1 MAIETFPLGPLQT
14 NSYLVHA
21 DGMAVAVDVGGDPAP
36 MLDFAAANGL
46 RIADIVL
53 THLHFDHVY
62 GVAALAA
69 ATGAAVHVPPHDRCL
84 LETESG
90 KGGIWGFP
98 PVPAYDGEDIARGD
112 HTLGGM
118 ACTILDTPG
127 HTPGGIS
134 IYFPAEKAVFC
145 GDALFHRSIGR
156 TDFPGGDHAQLLR
169 SIRERLFALPPET
182 VVYPGHGPVTT
193 IGDERKNNPFCGDFA
208 E

>member
-21 DGMAVAVDVGGDPAP
+21 GGMAVAVDVGGDPAP
-36 MLDFAAANGL
+36 MLDFAAGKGL
-46 RIADIVL
+46 RITDIIL
-53 THLHFDHVY
+53 S
-62 GVAALAA
+62 VAALAE
-69 ATGAAVHVPPHDRCL
+69 ATGAAVHIPAQDRCL
-84 LETESG
+84 LDTESG

-98 PVPAYDGEDIARGD
+98 PVPAYEGKDIARGD
-112 HTLGGM
+112 HTLAGM
-118 ACTILDTPG
+118 NCTILDTPG

-134 IYFPAEKAVFC
+134 IYFPSENAVFC

-193 IGDERKNNPFCGDFA
+193 IGDERTNNPFCGDFA

>member
-1 MAIETFPLGPLQT
+1 MPIETFPLGPLQT

-21 DGMAVAVDVGGDPAP
+21 AGLAVAVDAGGDPAP
-36 MLDFAAANGL
+36 MLQFAAEKGL
-46 RIADIVL
+46 RISDIVL

-62 GVAALAA
+62 GVAALVE
-69 ATGAAVHVPPHDRCL
+69 ATGAVVHIPPHDRCL

-98 PVPAYDGEDIARGD
+98 PVPPYEGQDITRGE
-112 HTLGGM
+112 HVLGGI
-118 ACTILDTPG
+118 ACTVIDTPG

-134 IYFPAEKAVFC
+134 IYFPSERAVFC

-182 VVYPGHGPVTT
+182 IVYPGHGPIST
-193 IGDERKNNPFCGDFA
+193 IGDERRNNPFCGEFA
-208 E
+208 D